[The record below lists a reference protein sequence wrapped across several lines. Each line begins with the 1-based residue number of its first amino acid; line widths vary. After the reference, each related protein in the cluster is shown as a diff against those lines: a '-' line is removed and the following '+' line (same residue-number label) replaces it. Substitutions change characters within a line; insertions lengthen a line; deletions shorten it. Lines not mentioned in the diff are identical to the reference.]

1 MDLLTSLLK
10 KTHLSSSADIDI
22 QIERRT
28 TQRTPQDLLQFFL
41 PNRWSAIYSPLEHG
55 ARLSTSIKSDLV
67 AIELL

>member
-28 TQRTPQDLLQFFL
+28 TQRTSQDLLQFFFTK
-41 PNRWSAIYSPLEHG
+41 SLECY
-55 ARLSTSIKSDLV
+55 L
-67 AIELL
+67 